1 MNTPPPEQDTF
12 IKPDPFFSVSTPI
25 VPLPNTTTTAS
36 TVTTTGSSS
45 RPRRYTQPTRT
56 APKDERHFEKEDNHD
71 DELDR
76 ISDIL
81 ANLIREANDAV
92 HGLERE
98 RGKILEQQ
106 QQRRSVR
113 TSSRLPR
120 PKSFSSS
127 SSLIAT
133 SSSSNNTMSVPPP
146 HPPLRRR
153 PFPPPHPPPIET
165 APLLESFQRLDTSMA
180 MVDSLSRDLS
190 SQQEHQQHDHFTAL
204 FIVPLLHIPHALITT
219 LFNAA
224 PPSLS
229 GMVAWAC
236 LFALGNLIMGPNNNM
251 DNSRR
256 LSLPGA
262 YHDDDNK
269 TNLAGRDDD
278 DDDEDL
284 QQQPMPT
291 TTTSTTSPSRI
302 ITTTTTSVRKR
313 RPTIVRRSIY
323 RKRAPL
329 TSRQSMMPLSSQP
342 SSSKRSTILVNTTTT
357 ATATA
362 ATGISSSR
370 NTMPLSPNQ
379 QRRRN
384 SV

>member
-1 MNTPPPEQDTF
+1 M
-12 IKPDPFFSVSTPI
+12 
-25 VPLPNTTTTAS
+25 
-36 TVTTTGSSS
+36 

-56 APKDERHFEKEDNHD
+56 ATNDDHHFEKEEDN

-106 QQRRSVR
+106 QQRCSVR

-127 SSLIAT
+127 SSSLVAT
-133 SSSSNNTMSVPPP
+133 SSSNNTMSVPPP
-146 HPPLRRR
+146 PLRRR
-153 PFPPPHPPPIET
+153 PFPPPPPPIET

-190 SQQEHQQHDHFTAL
+190 NQQEQQQQQHDHFTAL

-251 DNSRR
+251 DNTSRR

-262 YHDDDNK
+262 YHDDN
-269 TNLAGRDDD
+269 TNLAGRDD
-278 DDDEDL
+278 EDL
-284 QQQPMPT
+284 QQPMPIT
-291 TTTSTTSPSRI
+291 TTTSSTTSPSRI
-302 ITTTTTSVRKR
+302 ITNTSVRKR

-323 RKRAPL
+323 RKRAPP
-329 TSRQSMMPLSSQP
+329 TSRQSMMPLSV
-342 SSSKRSTILVNTTTT
+342 SKRSSTTLLINTNTTTT
-357 ATATA
+357 TT
-362 ATGISSSR
+362 TGR
-370 NTMPLSPNQ
+370 NNMPLSPNHHQ
-379 QRRRN
+379 QQQRRRRN